1 MEAVE
6 IIYGVIAFSIIAA
19 VVLILRH
26 CSSTDMGEED

>member
-6 IIYGVIAFSIIAA
+6 IIYGVIAFAIVAA

-26 CSSTDMGEED
+26 CRATDMGEED